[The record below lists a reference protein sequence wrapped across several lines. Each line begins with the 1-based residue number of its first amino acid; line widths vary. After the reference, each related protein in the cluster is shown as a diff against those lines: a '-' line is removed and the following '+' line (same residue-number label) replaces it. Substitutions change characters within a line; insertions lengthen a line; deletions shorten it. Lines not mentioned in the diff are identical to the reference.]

1 MLDIMMLI
9 NYHHDVRTT
18 LTLDDDVAAR
28 LQAEARR
35 SARPFK
41 TVVNEYLR
49 AGLAQRR
56 VTEKSKPFRVED
68 HDFGGLRPGLSLDRI
83 GVLLEELEGPDHR

>member
-1 MLDIMMLI
+1 
-9 NYHHDVRTT
+9 VRTT
-18 LTLDDDVAAR
+18 LTLDDDVAER

-41 TVVNEYLR
+41 TVVNEFLR

-56 VTEKSKPFRVED
+56 AIAKADAFLIKP
-68 HDFGGLRPGLSLDRI
+68 HDFGGLRPGLALDKI
-83 GVLLEELEGPDHR
+83 GVLLEELEGTHHR

>member
-1 MLDIMMLI
+1 
-9 NYHHDVRTT
+9 VRTT
-18 LTLDDDVAAR
+18 LTLDDDIAEH

-41 TVVNEYLR
+41 TVVNEFLR

-56 VTEKSKPFRVED
+56 AITKVDSFLVKP
-68 HDFGGLRPGLSLDRI
+68 HDFGGLRPGLALDKI
-83 GVLLEELEGPDHR
+83 GVLLEELEGTHHLPRQTFGR

>member
-1 MLDIMMLI
+1 M
-9 NYHHDVRTT
+9 RTT
-18 LTLDDDVAAR
+18 LTLDDDIAEH

-41 TVVNEYLR
+41 TVVNEFLR

-56 VTEKSKPFRVED
+56 AITKVDSFLVKP
-68 HDFGGLRPGLSLDRI
+68 HDFGGLRPGLALDKI
-83 GVLLEELEGPDHR
+83 GVLLEELEGTHHLPRQTFGR